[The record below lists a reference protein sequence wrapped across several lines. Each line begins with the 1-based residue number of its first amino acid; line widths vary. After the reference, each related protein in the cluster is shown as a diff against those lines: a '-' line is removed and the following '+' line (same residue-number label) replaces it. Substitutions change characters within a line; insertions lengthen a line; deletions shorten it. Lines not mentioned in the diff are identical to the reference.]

1 MEVWVQGTYHREV
14 DVSIATRLENMLAES
29 GADYHVI
36 VHDPAFTALE
46 EAAATHVPGRNWAKT
61 VVVLLDGSP
70 ALATL
75 PATRRVDP
83 DKLRRVTGATEVELA
98 TEEEFAEL
106 YPDCELGAMPPF
118 GNLYGQTTFVDES
131 LREDEHIAFHAGD
144 HRTAI
149 DMTYAAFEE
158 LVGPVPGDFSEP
170 LAA

>member
-1 MEVWVQGTYHREV
+1 M
-14 DVSIATRLENMLAES
+14 SIAKRLESLLATS
-29 GADYHVI
+29 GADYQVI
-36 VHDPAFTALE
+36 EHDPAFTALE
-46 EAAATHVPGRNWAKT
+46 EAAATHVSGRNWAKT
-61 VVVLLDGSP
+61 VVVLLDGAP

-75 PATRRVDP
+75 PATRRVNP

-106 YPDCELGAMPPF
+106 FPDCELGAMPPF
-118 GNLYGQTTFVDES
+118 GNLYGQATFVDES

-149 DMTYAAFEE
+149 DMMYVTFEE
-158 LVGPVPGDFSEP
+158 LVSPVPGDFSDP